1 MSEQTNNPAQ
11 KTQRTVEGRVVS
23 NKMLKT
29 VTVLLERQ
37 VQHPLYGKIV
47 RRSTKV
53 HAHDEKR
60 RVQGR
65 RRRAYCR
72 VPSVVENEKLA
83 RRRNRHAR
91 CAVTWAQG
99 ETHHDPDAIHV
110 GRSGQ

>member
-37 VQHPLYGKIV
+37 VQHPLYGKVV

-53 HAHDEKR
+53 HAHDEKGECKEGDMVR
-60 RVQGR
+60 IVECAPLSKTKNWRVIEIIT
-65 RRRAYCR
+65 RA
-72 VPSVVENEKLA
+72 
-83 RRRNRHAR
+83 
-91 CAVTWAQG
+91 AQ
-99 ETHHDPDAIHV
+99 
-110 GRSGQ
+110 